1 MNSWEQAQKQS
12 PVTTFFHS
20 KKFKTVEGLVSDNL
34 GNSKK
39 EVVTRA
45 GHLWEW
51 APVSN
56 CMVKQ

>member
-20 KKFKTVEGLVSDNL
+20 KKFKTVEGLISDNL

-45 GHLWEW
+45 GHL
-51 APVSN
+51 
-56 CMVKQ
+56 